1 MFQSLSQALLQLRAD
16 MVETAQESA
25 KAHASEQE
33 QQINVQ
39 ALVDKET
46 KKIKVSWTYI
56 SCMTLV
62 TGPQTD
68 TFNVD
73 QNLLYVLSL
82 FL

>member
-39 ALVDKET
+39 ALVDRET
-46 KKIKVSWTYI
+46 KKIR
-56 SCMTLV
+56 
-62 TGPQTD
+62 
-68 TFNVD
+68 
-73 QNLLYVLSL
+73 VL
-82 FL
+82 